1 MAVYICETKIVKSF
15 LVRTLLLKTF
25 LLINY
30 LLAVDGCPY
39 TNISRHLYKRRFM
52 FEGVHQNASA

>member
-39 TNISRHLYKRRFM
+39 TNINRHLCKRRFI